1 MNYYYL
7 AAYLDRPDRHHP
19 GYYRLWVFGFLLSLT
34 LVNISQAQTIR
45 RSHEQHGR
53 SVLDFAGTTNSLIS
67 CAEPD
72 IFSQTVSTGNGTP
85 TQDFE
90 PAYNV
95 YDVLAAD
102 DFTLPVATSM
112 VSVSVAGTM
121 TSAPPDS
128 FKITIFGDSEG
139 VPGNL
144 IETIHGLSAA
154 FNDGTVELLKSKI

>member
-1 MNYYYL
+1 
-7 AAYLDRPDRHHP
+7 
-19 GYYRLWVFGFLLSLT
+19 
-34 LVNISQAQTIR
+34 
-45 RSHEQHGR
+45 
-53 SVLDFAGTTNSLIS
+53 
-67 CAEPD
+67 
-72 IFSQTVSTGNGTP
+72 VSTGNGTP

-139 VPGNL
+139 VPGKVVYSELFIDPNFPVSP
-144 IETIHGLSAA
+144 TFDLSNCPVLKAGTYWLSVQAVSAFGSKGQWFWSTAGDGKGHPWKIQNTAA
-154 FNDGTVELLKSKI
+154 GFVGGCTS